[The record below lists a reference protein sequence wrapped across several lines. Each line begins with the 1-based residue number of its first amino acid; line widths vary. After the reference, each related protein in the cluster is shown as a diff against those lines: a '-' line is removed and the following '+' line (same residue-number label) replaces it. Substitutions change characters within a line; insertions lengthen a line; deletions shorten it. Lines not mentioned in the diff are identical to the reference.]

1 MSDMP
6 QREAYGRAL
15 ADYGD
20 LNKKVVVLDADTSSS
35 TLTHFLHPGR
45 RGDCFW
51 LLTGRNRFLCRSKRL
66 RWWANPIGQR
76 FTGGGFNYRFFWFF
90 DGTFQATQPIW

>member
-20 LNKKVVVLDADTSSS
+20 VNEKVVVLDADTSSS
-35 TLTHFLHPGR
+35 TLTHF
-45 RGDCFW
+45 FAS
-51 LLTGRNRFLCRSKRL
+51 RF
-66 RWWANPIGQR
+66 PE
-76 FTGGGFNYRFFWFF
+76 RFFNV
-90 DGTFQATQPIW
+90 GRSEERRVGKV